1 MIVMNKEIHNKMQ
14 KDAERDLK
22 IIKKLI
28 QENKQ
33 LKKENKRLK
42 EQNKFLIKDL
52 NELSQYK
59 IDREEEDMMNYL
71 IQEEEKFND
80 YSFMEED

>member
-1 MIVMNKEIHNKMQ
+1 MNKEIHNKMQ